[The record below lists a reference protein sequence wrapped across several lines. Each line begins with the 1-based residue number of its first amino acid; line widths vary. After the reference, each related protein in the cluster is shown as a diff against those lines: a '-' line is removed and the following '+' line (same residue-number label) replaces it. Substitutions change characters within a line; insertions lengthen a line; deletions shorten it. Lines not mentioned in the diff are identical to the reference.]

1 MDEMAEWQ
9 WKRWDAVARL
19 ASGKLTTAEAAQVLG
34 LSGRQFRRVRRAVE
48 REGRRALLHGNR
60 GRAPVNKLGA
70 KLRARIVTLRRE
82 TYRDFNDQHFTEK
95 LGEEHLARFGG
106 HVRRSAEAGVAV
118 AGAPPRIASGG
129 TARRK
134 PA

>member
-60 GRAPVNKLGA
+60 GRAPGNKLGA
-70 KLRARIVTLRRE
+70 KRRARIVPLRRE

-95 LGEEHLARFGG
+95 LGEERPPLRVSVAT
-106 HVRRSAEAGVAV
+106 VRRILRTAGVAAV
-118 AGAPPRIASGG
+118 WRRRPR
-129 TARRK
+129 
-134 PA
+134 